1 MLVQPCS
8 RLVNSDGSLT
18 SDGQHAMDCIKNGAL
33 LALGGHLLSIPLP
46 EAVTI
51 LTTIAPSF
59 GCGNVVDFHGAGQLS
74 NQGILRTIISA
85 LG

>member
-1 MLVQPCS
+1 MANMRWIVLKTV
-8 RLVNSDGSLT
+8 LSD
-18 SDGQHAMDCIKNGAL
+18 
-33 LALGGHLLSIPLP
+33 LGGHLLSIPLP

>member
-1 MLVQPCS
+1 VL
-8 RLVNSDGSLT
+8 SD
-18 SDGQHAMDCIKNGAL
+18 
-33 LALGGHLLSIPLP
+33 LGGHPSSIPLP